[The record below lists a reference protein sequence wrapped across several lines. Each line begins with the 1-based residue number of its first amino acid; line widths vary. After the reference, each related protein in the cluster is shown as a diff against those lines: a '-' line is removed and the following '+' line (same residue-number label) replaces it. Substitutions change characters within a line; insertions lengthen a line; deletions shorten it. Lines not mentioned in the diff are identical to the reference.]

1 MNAIKKFFTYLFL
14 PAQHNNYR
22 AKIIH
27 HDVLTA
33 YLVIGFLLVS
43 VNKYVALPFNNVLG
57 LAKDISVSKLFEYAN
72 EQRVNNG
79 LKPLTYNQKLATA
92 AASKAQSMFANN
104 YWAHFGPN
112 GETPWQFITASGYRY
127 ESAGENLAKNFLY
140 SKNVVSAWMN
150 SPTHRENMLR
160 KDFTE
165 VGFAVVDGTL
175 IGEQTTLVVQMF
187 GRPSTTAQVQK
198 KTTTAKKIVN
208 KNTVLSEFT
217 TAQTVAAPKPMV
229 QLPFTSTQLASGFLF
244 FLLGVFALDFY
255 MASKLKLVR
264 MHGKSLAHFIF
275 LFAIAVATIMLLVNG
290 TIL

>member
-1 MNAIKKFFTYLFL
+1 MINSIKKFFSYFFV

-33 YLVIGFLLVS
+33 YVVVAFLLVS
-43 VNKYVALPFNNVLG
+43 LNRYFAIPFNNVLG
-57 LAKDISVSKLFEYAN
+57 VAKDISVTKLTEYTN
-72 EQRVNNG
+72 EQRKLNKV
-79 LKPLTYNQKLATA
+79 KPLTYNKKLATA
-92 AASKAQSMFANN
+92 ANEKAKNMFVNN

-112 GETPWQFITASGYRY
+112 GETPWQFITKSGYRY

-140 SKNVVSAWMN
+140 SKNVVTAWMN
-150 SPTHRENMLR
+150 SPTHRDNVLR

-175 IGEQTTLVVQMF
+175 GGEQTTLVVQMF
-187 GRPSTTAQVQK
+187 GRPSTSK
-198 KTTTAKKIVN
+198 MAKAR
-208 KNTVLSEFT
+208 VLSEYT
-217 TAQTVAAPKPMV
+217 TLQPLPTSVQATPTTKPMV
-229 QLPFTSTQLASGFLF
+229 VLPFTSTQLASGFLV

-275 LFAIAVATIMLLVNG
+275 LFAIVIATIMLLSNG

>member
-1 MNAIKKFFTYLFL
+1 MNAIKKFFSYLFL

-22 AKIIH
+22 AKVIH

-33 YLVIGFLLVS
+33 YLVVGFLLVS
-43 VNKYVALPFNNVLG
+43 LNKFVVLPFDNVLG
-57 LAKDISVSKLFEYAN
+57 LAKDITVTKLVEYTN

-79 LKPLTYNQKLATA
+79 LKPLIYNQKLATA
-92 AASKAQSMFANN
+92 AANKAQNMFANN

-165 VGFAVVDGTL
+165 VGFAVVDGGL
-175 IGEQTTLVVQMF
+175 VGEQTTLVVQMF
-187 GRPSTTAQVQK
+187 GRPSEAIQVQN
-198 KTTTAKKIVN
+198 KTTTTKKLLLR
-208 KNTVLSEFT
+208 TRFS
-217 TAQTVAAPKPMV
+217 QSSQ
-229 QLPFTSTQLASGFLF
+229 QLRWRPLQSP
-244 FLLGVFALDFY
+244 
-255 MASKLKLVR
+255 
-264 MHGKSLAHFIF
+264 
-275 LFAIAVATIMLLVNG
+275 
-290 TIL
+290 